1 MIHNNHKIK
10 HENKIDVFEHSTSTF
25 TDIFCELY
33 LEIAGT
39 FINLF
44 YFLEKILVFNWF
56 VFNFIF
62 TQSMTNFDAVKAH
75 RSLYFDFSN
84 LTKNSSKSCFK
95 LNSYFHLILNL

>member
-39 FINLF
+39 LINFFFLKKYVLLTGLF
-44 YFLEKILVFNWF
+44 SILFL
-56 VFNFIF
+56 
-62 TQSMTNFDAVKAH
+62 
-75 RSLYFDFSN
+75 
-84 LTKNSSKSCFK
+84 
-95 LNSYFHLILNL
+95 LNQ